1 MKKFFVVM
9 AILGVCSASSVS
21 CSFQSRESNANTNTN
36 ANASVEAETAGTPS
50 AAGGESAAVAAAAL
64 VADLYKQH
72 DAKKSPFFQT
82 KNRGLVDRFF
92 TKRLGDLIW
101 KDANDSSG
109 EVGAISAD
117 PLYNAQDIEIKNFGV
132 GTAVVKNETA
142 TVPVTFTNFGAKQT
156 VTFNLKQT
164 GSAWK
169 IDDINYGSGDSL
181 MKWVKEIDGEKPSST
196 SGEFEGRYQVGETTC
211 TVKPVKMA
219 FEIKW
224 AKGKGAEYFFY
235 KDANVFESEED
246 KSGGRNEFRFDD
258 ENYNSGTFVRA
269 DGKSFAVSRAK

>member
-1 MKKFFVVM
+1 M
-9 AILGVCSASSVS
+9 AILGVCSATSAS
-21 CSFQSRESNANTNTN
+21 CSFQSRESNANTN
-36 ANASVEAETAGTPS
+36 ANAATNVEVETAGTPL
-50 AAGGESAAVAAAAL
+50 AAGGESAAVAATAL

-72 DAKKSPFFQT
+72 DSKRSPFFQT
-82 KNRGLVDRFF
+82 KNRSLVDRFF

-101 KDANDSSG
+101 KDANDSRG

-117 PLYNAQDIEIKNFGV
+117 PLYNAQDIEIKNFAV
-132 GTAVVKNETA
+132 GTAAVKNETA
-142 TVPVTFTNFGAKQT
+142 MVPVTFTNFGAKQT
-156 VTFNLKQT
+156 VTFNLKQI
-164 GSAWK
+164 GAAWK

-181 MKWVKEIDGEKPSST
+181 MKWLKEIDGEKTSST
-196 SGEFEGRYQVGETTC
+196 SGEFEGKYQVGETTC
-211 TVKPVKMA
+211 TVKAVKMA

-258 ENYNSGTFVRA
+258 ESYNSGTFVRA

>member
-1 MKKFFVVM
+1 MF
-9 AILGVCSASSVS
+9 ILAAFSTS
-21 CSFQSRESNANTNTN
+21 CMFGSGEQQTAANTN
-36 ANASVEAETAGTPS
+36 ANALSNVEAEAAATPLAG
-50 AAGGESAAVAAAAL
+50 GGESAAVAAAG
-64 VADLYKQH
+64 VIADLYKQH

-109 EVGAISAD
+109 EVGAISAN
-117 PLYNAQDIEIKNFGV
+117 PLYNAQDIEIKNFAV
-132 GTAVVKNETA
+132 GTALVKNESA
-142 TVPVTFTNFGAKQT
+142 TVPVTFTNFGTKQT

-169 IDDINYGSGDSL
+169 IDDISYGDGDSL
-181 MKWVKEIDGEKPSST
+181 MKWLKEIDGEKPSST
-196 SGEFEGRYQVGETTC
+196 SGEFEGKYQVGETTC

-246 KSGGRNEFRFDD
+246 KSGGRNEFRFDN